1 MDGAQI
7 TILVIAGIIIAFF
20 IKYKITG
27 SIKNDFLLLGRLL
40 ERGYPYL
47 ALVVMLGALM
57 SAFCGIMLIY
67 SLLTVPTASTPL
79 TITGKAHKYHGVRY
93 GHSYTL
99 FLKGEEGPDK
109 HLVSGPLYDA
119 VQAGDSIR
127 VTLSRFFHE
136 WRQVEVWRDKMPI
149 YRFNEGERVLPALF
163 ALLFLAPL
171 YVGRLFSRFQ
181 KERILGSVVF
191 LLVALFELIPLGILV
206 NR

>member
-20 IKYKITG
+20 VKYKITG
-27 SIKNDFLLLGRLL
+27 SIKNDVVMLGRLL
-40 ERGYPYL
+40 ERCYGYL
-47 ALVVMLGALM
+47 AVGAMLGALM
-57 SAFCGIMLIY
+57 SAFCGVMLIY
-67 SLLTVPTASTPL
+67 SLLTAPTASAPL
-79 TITGKAHKYHGVRY
+79 TITDKEHKYHGVRY

-99 FLKGEEGPDK
+99 FLNGEEGSGK

-119 VQAGDSIR
+119 VQEGDSIR
-127 VTLSRFFHE
+127 VMLSRFFHE
-136 WRQVEVWRDKMPI
+136 WRQVEVWRDNRPI
-149 YRFNEGERVLPALF
+149 YRFDEGERVLPALF

-171 YVGRLFSRFQ
+171 SVGRLYGRFK

-191 LLVALFELIPLGILV
+191 IFFALFELIPLGILV